1 LKAVRLYGPR
11 EFRIDEIPE
20 PQTGPG
26 EVKIAVRS
34 VSVCASD
41 VHYYLHGEIGSIKTS
56 GPFIL
61 GHEFSGEIVEVGPGV
76 RESLRPG
83 QKVTAEPVRPCGGC
97 DCCLR
102 GDYHLC
108 RNLLFSGTPP
118 ADGCLCEYV
127 TCRADFTFALPD
139 GVSLDEGA
147 MTEPLAVGVESAEM
161 SGVRGGETCLILG
174 AGAIGL
180 SALQAVKAA
189 GAGTVVV
196 VEPIKERRL
205 LALEL
210 GASKAFAPGETD
222 AVLREFPGG
231 ADVVIEA
238 AGAPEAPQMAV
249 ECARPGGMVVL
260 VGIPEEDR
268 IAFKASA
275 ARRKALTIR
284 FVRRYKHKFP
294 RALELVAR
302 GLANVKSYATHLFPP
317 EKTAEAFDL
326 TASRSDGVLRAV
338 IRF

>member
-1 LKAVRLYGPR
+1 MKAVRLYGPR
-11 EFRIDEIPE
+11 EFHIDEIPE
-20 PQTGPG
+20 PQAGPG

-41 VHYYLHGEIGSIKTS
+41 VHYYLYGEIGSLKTA

-61 GHEFSGEIVEVGPGV
+61 GHEFSGEIAEIGPGV
-76 RESLRPG
+76 QGDLRIG
-83 QKVTAEPVRPCGGC
+83 QKVTAEPVRPCGSC

-108 RNLLFSGTPP
+108 RRLLFFGTPP
-118 ADGCLCEYV
+118 ANGCLCEYV
-127 TCRADFTFALPD
+127 TCRADFTFALPNS
-139 GVSLDEGA
+139 VSLDEGA
-147 MTEPLAVGVESAEM
+147 MTEPLAVGVESAEI
-161 SGVRGGETCLILG
+161 SGIRGGETCLVLG

-189 GAGTVVV
+189 GAGTVLV

-205 LALEL
+205 LALAL
-210 GASKAFAPGETD
+210 GAAKAFAPSEMD
-222 AVLREFPGG
+222 AVMQEFPGG

-238 AGAPEAPQMAV
+238 AGVPEAPQTAV
-249 ECARPGGMVVL
+249 ECARPGGTVVL

-268 IAFKASA
+268 IAFKAST

-294 RALELVAR
+294 RALELVSH
-302 GLANVKSYATHLFPP
+302 GLADVRSYATHFFPP
-317 EKTAEAFDL
+317 EKTADAFEL
-326 TASRSDGVLRAV
+326 TASRSRGVLRAV